1 MNGTIMNSNEAQ
13 MMDFEIARN
22 LPIGESPMLLLRVFQ
37 DVKMIPLASLSPQEC
52 NGIVILA

>member
-1 MNGTIMNSNEAQ
+1 MNSNEAQ

-52 NGIVILA
+52 NGMVTLA

>member
-1 MNGTIMNSNEAQ
+1 

-37 DVKMIPLASLSPQEC
+37 DVNMISLASLSPQEC
-52 NGIVILA
+52 NGMVTLA